1 MSPLNL
7 NINNDHY
14 NINDDYNILTM
25 MLNELYGVHK
35 ANICGL
41 LPGGVTVLRVSV
53 CVCVW
58 SLTSSAARGD
68 GRTVVLEVQGARRVQ
83 HRVHEDV
90 RLALLQD
97 VQHLLG
103 TETES
108 KHTHTHTFIELIC
121 IYLYHFFV
129 GLLFIQIEPH

>member
-1 MSPLNL
+1 MS
-7 NINNDHY
+7 
-14 NINDDYNILTM
+14 
-25 MLNELYGVHK
+25 V
-35 ANICGL
+35 C
-41 LPGGVTVLRVSV
+41 V

>member
-41 LPGGVTVLRVSV
+41 LPGGGHCATCQCV
-53 CVCVW
+53 CVC
-58 SLTSSAARGD
+58 G
-68 GRTVVLEVQGARRVQ
+68 
-83 HRVHEDV
+83 H
-90 RLALLQD
+90 
-97 VQHLLG
+97 
-103 TETES
+103 
-108 KHTHTHTFIELIC
+108 
-121 IYLYHFFV
+121 
-129 GLLFIQIEPH
+129 